1 MPIKK
6 KKISE
11 LTLADSLTGLYTI
24 GVKLINGVQTS
35 VKVSLGTIQTAYE
48 NMLKVTQ
55 EAITATKNAITA
67 TSNANTATSNAN
79 KATENADR
87 ATTNAN
93 EATRLSEIA
102 TNNANTATNKANK
115 AADNAD
121 AARVGLDKIK
131 QDAVT
136 ATSNANTATEDANKA
151 TEDANKATQNAN
163 TQAGRAKQHAD
174 NPPKMGENG
183 NWYKWNEAKQA
194 YEDTGILAKG
204 GVLYPVFS
212 IKPETMELEM
222 YYQDEVAADM
232 FAIDEN
238 GNLTFNPK

>member
-1 MPIKK
+1 MAIRK

-11 LTLADSLTGLYTI
+11 LTLSDSLTGLYTI

-35 VKVSLGTIQTAYE
+35 VKVSLGIIQTAYD

-55 EAITATKNAITA
+55 DAITATKNAITA
-67 TSNANTATSNAN
+67 TGNANA
-79 KATENADR
+79 
-87 ATTNAN
+87 
-93 EATRLSEIA
+93 
-102 TNNANTATNKANK
+102 
-115 AADNAD
+115 
-121 AARVGLDKIK
+121 
-131 QDAVT
+131 
-136 ATSNANTATEDANKA
+136 ATSNANTATGN
-151 TEDANKATQNAN
+151 ANKATQNAN
-163 TQAGRAKQHAD
+163 NQANRAKQYAD